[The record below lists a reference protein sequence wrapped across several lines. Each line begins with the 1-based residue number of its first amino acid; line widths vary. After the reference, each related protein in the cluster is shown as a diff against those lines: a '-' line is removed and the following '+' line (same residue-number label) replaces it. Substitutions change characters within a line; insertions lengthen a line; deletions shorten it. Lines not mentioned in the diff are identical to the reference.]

1 MDLLNYYKKQNEE
14 QREVIN
20 EKEETVK
27 ALRKE
32 NYEVKQSIYKQ
43 LIKIR
48 DKGKSNDIYKNI
60 KMLDIVEQLINDLY
74 FDIQEEL
81 EQELEKQYKKELAD
95 LPKSN

>member
-20 EKEETVK
+20 EKEETIK

-81 EQELEKQYKKELAD
+81 EQELEKQYKKELD
-95 LPKSN
+95 VGKTY

>member
-81 EQELEKQYKKELAD
+81 EQELEKEYKKELD
-95 LPKSN
+95 VGKTY